1 MKRELQYPLIV
12 SDFDGTLVNKDGT
25 ISPSNIQAIQE
36 YIAAGGA
43 FAISTG
49 RLPVGI
55 LPRANELGLKGML
68 CTCQGTIIMDI
79 QSKEV
84 ISSEKL
90 PYEIT
95 LQVVQKMEEMGLHI
109 HLYDLWD
116 YYSNMDDDA
125 LKLYESIVKCKAKRV
140 VDKPL
145 SEFVKE
151 HKFEAYKLLAMMHK
165 EDNERVFNALV
176 KENFAGCA
184 ITKSDEYMVEVI
196 NAKYSK
202 GTAVEF
208 LAKHYGVPL
217 ERTIAI
223 GDQLNDLPMIQK
235 AGLGIA
241 VKNANESLKKEADC
255 VFDYTNEEGAV
266 GKIIEKYA
274 YTKA

>member
-1 MKRELQYPLIV
+1 MKKNLQYPLIV

-25 ISPSNIQAIQE
+25 IAQNNVQAIQD
-36 YIAAGGA
+36 YITAGGV

-49 RLPVGI
+49 RMPAGI
-55 LPRANELGLKGML
+55 LPRAEELGLKGIV

-79 QSKEV
+79 ETKEML
-84 ISSEKL
+84 SSERL
-90 PYEIT
+90 PYETT
-95 LQVVQKMEEMGLHI
+95 LRVVQKMEEMGLHI
-109 HLYDLWD
+109 HIFDLWD
-116 YYSNMDDDA
+116 FYSNMDDDA
-125 LKLYESIVKCKAKRV
+125 LKIYERAVKGKAKLV
-140 VDKPL
+140 LDKPL

-151 HKFEAYKLLAMMHK
+151 RQFASYKLLAMVRE
-165 EDNERVFNALV
+165 EDNEWLLAELA
-176 KENFAGCA
+176 KENFDGCA
-184 ITKSDEYMVEVI
+184 LTKSDNYLVEVI

-217 ERTIAI
+217 ERMIAI

-241 VKNANESLKKEADC
+241 VKNADESLKREADC
-255 VFDYTNEEGAV
+255 VFQYTNEEGAV
-266 GKIIEKYA
+266 GKIIEKFA